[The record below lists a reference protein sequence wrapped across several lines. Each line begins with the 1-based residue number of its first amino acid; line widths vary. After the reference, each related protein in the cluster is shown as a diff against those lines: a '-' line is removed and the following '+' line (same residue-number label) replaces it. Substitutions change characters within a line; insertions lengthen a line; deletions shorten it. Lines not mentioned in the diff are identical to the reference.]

1 MALDGVVGAVRA
13 VWLRW
18 ERVKFYF
25 LIRRQAERKEW
36 GEVAGNRLL
45 GLTLN
50 CYTVCG
56 AGEEKPSASNYLS
69 GCSHRHE
76 TCMSVLCHST
86 AIAHSSNAVMICGRL
101 RSSQSIF

>member
-1 MALDGVVGAVRA
+1 MALDGVVGAVKA

-56 AGEEKPSASNYLS
+56 TGEEKPSGQQLPFWLQSQARNMHVGPLS
-69 GCSHRHE
+69 FYCYRP
-76 TCMSVLCHST
+76 
-86 AIAHSSNAVMICGRL
+86 
-101 RSSQSIF
+101 